1 MTAMNELESV
11 KRSLEQI
18 AKSNAES
25 AAWRAKSDAWRAKAD
40 AWRAV
45 ADERHAEAEAARE
58 SAERE
63 IKETAKEVRKAIKMA
78 QETTRVA
85 RETSRI
91 VGGMG
96 QTQGRV
102 TEEFFYDALRKTR
115 RLGDIKFDYV
125 YPNVKGFQRNDH
137 AEYDLLLLNDE
148 MVAVIEVKHKLRRDD
163 VERMRDVTLPGFRY
177 FLPDYK
183 DKTLA
188 PGMACM
194 TADEDAIAL
203 AHKCGYAVLLPNGRQ
218 VRADV
223 SHLRCLPKPE
233 VQ

>member
-1 MTAMNELESV
+1 MNELESV
-11 KRSLEQI
+11 KQSLEQI
-18 AKSNAES
+18 AKSNAE
-25 AAWRAKSDAWRAKAD
+25 AAAWRAKAD

-58 SAERE
+58 SAERQIE
-63 IKETAKEVRKAIKMA
+63 ETAKEVRKAIKMA
-78 QETTRVA
+78 KETTRVA
-85 RETSRI
+85 QETSRI

-102 TEEFFYDALRKTR
+102 TEEFFYDALSKTLC
-115 RLGDIKFDYV
+115 LGDIEFSHV
-125 YPNVKGFQRNDH
+125 YLNVKAFHRSER
-137 AEYDLLLLNDE
+137 AEYDLLLLNGE

-163 VERMRDVTLPGFRY
+163 VERMRDVTLPGFRH
-177 FLPDYK
+177 FLPAYK

-188 PGMACM
+188 PGLACM
-194 TADEDAIAL
+194 TADEDALAL

-223 SHLRCLPKPE
+223 SHLRCLPPAPS
-233 VQ
+233 VIP

>member
-1 MTAMNELESV
+1 MNELESV

-18 AKSNAES
+18 AKSNAE
-25 AAWRAKSDAWRAKAD
+25 AA

-45 ADERHAEAEAARE
+45 ADARHAEAEAARE

-102 TEEFFYDALRKTR
+102 TEEFFYDALSETPC
-115 RLGDIKFDYV
+115 LGDLKFSHV
-125 YPNVKGFQRNDH
+125 YLNVKASHRGDH
-137 AEYDLLLLNDE
+137 AEYDLLLLNGG

-163 VERMRDVTLPGFRY
+163 VERMRDVTLPGFRH
-177 FLPDYK
+177 FLPAYK

-188 PGMACM
+188 PGVACM
-194 TADEDAIAL
+194 TADADALAL
-203 AHKCGYAVLLPNGRQ
+203 AHKCGYAVLLPNGWQ

-223 SHLRCLPKPE
+223 SHLRCLPKPCLRS
-233 VQ
+233 